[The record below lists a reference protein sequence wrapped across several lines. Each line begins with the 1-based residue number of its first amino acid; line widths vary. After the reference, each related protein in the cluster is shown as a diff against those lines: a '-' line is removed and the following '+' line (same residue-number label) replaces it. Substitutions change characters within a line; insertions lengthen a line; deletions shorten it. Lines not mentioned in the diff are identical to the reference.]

1 MSRPRVVALVGPRG
15 AGKTT
20 VARALAAR
28 LGWPA
33 ADGDERIAASVGEP
47 AGAFLARVGESAFRV
62 VEEALTRG
70 ALAGPAPQVLAL
82 GGGAVLS
89 AAVRAALREPGV
101 FVVFL
106 HAPVATLT
114 GRIAADPLRP
124 PLTALPPAEEIEAL
138 LRVRRP
144 LYESVADFE
153 LETAGLDVDAACA
166 RIEAKIRGRA

>member
-1 MSRPRVVALVGPRG
+1 MSGPRVVALVGPRG

-20 VARALAAR
+20 IARALAAR
-28 LGWPA
+28 LGWRP
-33 ADGDERIAASVGEP
+33 ADGDERIAASVREP
-47 AGAFLARVGESAFRV
+47 AGAFLARVGERAFRV
-62 VEEALTRG
+62 VEEELTLA
-70 ALAGPAPQVLAL
+70 ALAEPGPHVLAL

-89 AAVRAALREPGV
+89 AAVRAVLREPGV

-106 HAPVATLT
+106 HAPVATLND
-114 GRIAADPLRP
+114 RIAGDPLRP
-124 PLTALPPAEEIEAL
+124 PLTALPPAEEIEGL

-153 LETAGLDVDAACA
+153 LETVGLDVDAACA